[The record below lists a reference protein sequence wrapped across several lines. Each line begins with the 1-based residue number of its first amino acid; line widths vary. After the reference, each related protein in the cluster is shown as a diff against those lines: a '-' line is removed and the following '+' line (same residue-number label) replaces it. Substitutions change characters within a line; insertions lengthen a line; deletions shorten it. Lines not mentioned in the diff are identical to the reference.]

1 MTSSTHTLIAALRI
15 LAKDIPS
22 QDGVANAAIDEAA
35 DRMVAMSRLL
45 DLAVDMI
52 YYPESY
58 RSGNGRDKWLA
69 DAKDIGVEPCPF

>member
-15 LAKDIPS
+15 LAKDIQS

-58 RSGNGRDKWLA
+58 RTGNGRDKWLA
-69 DAKDIGVEPCPF
+69 DAKEIGVEPCPF